1 MGGVRRAQR
10 SRERPDAAARGPV
23 GGGAPVARAPW
34 SGVARLAGIVAAGTL
49 VATWLSVVPGTGPR
63 DAGRTPA
70 APAPPAVEQE
80 PLPAGLREG
89 AAKLRERLRESPRP
103 VEGARNPFRLPAV
116 RERAALLPSASAGR
130 RPAPRAEGRAAARL
144 EHALIGIATTE
155 AVEGPLR
162 TAVLLRRGEV
172 VLAAPGQALGGGW
185 MLEAVE
191 ESSVTFRHSAG
202 SRQRRTL
209 P

>member
-1 MGGVRRAQR
+1 M
-10 SRERPDAAARGPV
+10 ARI
-23 GGGAPVARAPW
+23 
-34 SGVARLAGIVAAGTL
+34 AGIVAAGTL
-49 VATWLSVVPGTGPR
+49 VAVWLSVVPGTRPR
-63 DAGRTPA
+63 DAGGRPP

-103 VEGARNPFRLPAV
+103 VEGARNPFRLPAA
-116 RERAALLPSASAGR
+116 REPAALPPSASAGR
-130 RPAPRAEGRAAARL
+130 RPDPRAGGRAAAGL
-144 EHALIGIATTE
+144 EHALIGIATAE
-155 AVEGPLR
+155 AAEGPQR

-191 ESSVTFRHSAG
+191 ETSATFRHSAG
-202 SRQRRTL
+202 HRQRRAL

>member
-1 MGGVRRAQR
+1 MGGVRRGQEN
-10 SRERPDAAARGPV
+10 RERPETAAART
-23 GGGAPVARAPW
+23 PW
-34 SGVARLAGIVAAGTL
+34 SGVARIAGIVAAGTL
-49 VATWLSVVPGTGPR
+49 VATWLSVVPGSRQR
-63 DAGRTPA
+63 DADRRPA
-70 APAPPAVEQE
+70 AVAPAVEQQ

-103 VEGARNPFRLPAV
+103 VEGARNPFRLPPAG
-116 RERAALLPSASAGR
+116 ERAAPLPSASTGR
-130 RPAPRAEGRAAARL
+130 RPVPRAGGRSAAGL

-155 AVEGPLR
+155 AAEGPQR

-172 VLAAPGQALGGGW
+172 VLAEPGQALGGGW

-191 ESSVTFRHSAG
+191 ETSATFRHAAG
-202 SRQRRTL
+202 HRQRRTL

>member
-1 MGGVRRAQR
+1 MGGVRRRQG

-23 GGGAPVARAPW
+23 GDGTPAARAPW
-34 SGVARLAGIVAAGTL
+34 SGVARIAGIVAAGML
-49 VATWLSVVPGTGPR
+49 VATWLSVVPGTRPR
-63 DAGRTPA
+63 DAERRPA
-70 APAPPAVEQE
+70 APTPPAVEPD

-116 RERAALLPSASAGR
+116 GERAAPPPSVSASR
-130 RPAPRAEGRAAARL
+130 RAASRVAERAAARL

-155 AVEGPLR
+155 AAEGPQR
-162 TAVLLRRGEV
+162 TAVLLRRDEV

-191 ESSVTFRHSAG
+191 ESSATFRHAAG
-202 SRQRRTL
+202 HRQRRTL

>member
-1 MGGVRRAQR
+1 MDRVGRGQG
-10 SRERPDAAARGPV
+10 SRQRPDTAARRPV
-23 GGGAPVARAPW
+23 GGGAARAPW
-34 SGVARLAGIVAAGTL
+34 SGVARIAGIVAAGML
-49 VATWLSVVPGTGPR
+49 VATWLSVVPGTLPR
-63 DAGRTPA
+63 DADRSPA
-70 APAPPAVEQE
+70 APAPPAVELE

-89 AAKLRERLRESPRP
+89 AAKLRERLRDSPRP

-130 RPAPRAEGRAAARL
+130 RPAPSAGRRAAESL
-144 EHALIGIATTE
+144 EHTLIGIATTE
-155 AVEGPLR
+155 AAEGPQR

-185 MLEAVE
+185 TLEAVE
-191 ESSVTFRHSAG
+191 ENGATFRHAAG
-202 SRQRRTL
+202 LRQRRTL